1 MNEKRMLRASVP
13 QTPLTEEEQKNL
25 ENNLFET
32 DLWKEAQQVFVY
44 VARFP
49 EPDTKA
55 IIAKAFEQGKTVSVP
70 LCTAAG
76 EMRAVIIDS
85 LTELTPGAYSIPEP
99 AADGKDMT
107 GDFLAVTPCVAC
119 SVDRVRLGHGMGYYD
134 NFLTRNPVASV
145 CLCRDEALLNYI
157 PGSSHDIKPDLVVT
171 QSRVVK

>member
-13 QTPLTEEEQKNL
+13 QTPLTEEEQQSL
-25 ENNLFET
+25 ENHLFET

-55 IIAKAFEQGKTVSVP
+55 IILKAFDEGKIVSVP

-134 NFLTRNPVASV
+134 NFLTRNPVASI

>member
-13 QTPLTEEEQKNL
+13 QTPLTEEEQKSL

-55 IIAKAFEQGKTVSVP
+55 IILKAFDEGKIVSVP

>member
-13 QTPLTEEEQKNL
+13 QTPLTEEEQKSL
-25 ENNLFET
+25 ESNLFET

-55 IIAKAFEQGKTVSVP
+55 IILKAFDEGKIVSVP

-134 NFLTRNPVASV
+134 NFLTRNPVASI

>member
-13 QTPLTEEEQKNL
+13 QTPLTEEEQKSL

-55 IIAKAFEQGKTVSVP
+55 IILKAFDEGKIVSVP
-70 LCTAAG
+70 LCTTAG

-134 NFLTRNPVASV
+134 NFLTRNPVASI

>member
-13 QTPLTEEEQKNL
+13 QTPLTNEEQKSL

-32 DLWKEAQQVFVY
+32 DFWKEAQQVFVY

-55 IIAKAFEQGKTVSVP
+55 IIEKAFAEGKTVSVP

-76 EMRAVIIDS
+76 EMRAVIIDKMA
-85 LTELTPGAYSIPEP
+85 ELTPGAYSIPEP
-99 AADGKDMT
+99 AADGKDMS

-119 SVDRVRLGHGMGYYD
+119 SVDRVRLGHGLGYYD
-134 NFLTRNPVASV
+134 NFLTRNPVKSV

-171 QSRVVK
+171 QSRVIK

>member
-13 QTPLTEEEQKNL
+13 QTPLTEEEQKSL

-55 IIAKAFEQGKTVSVP
+55 IILKAFDEGKIVSVP

-134 NFLTRNPVASV
+134 NFLTRNPVASI

>member
-13 QTPLTEEEQKNL
+13 QTPLTTEEQKSL
-25 ENNLFET
+25 ESNLFET
-32 DLWKEAQQVFVY
+32 SLWKEAKQVFVY

-99 AADGKDMT
+99 AADGKDME

-134 NFLTRNPVASV
+134 NFLTRNPVKSV